1 MHARSRR
8 ASRFRAVGAY
18 MAFLATLVAPPHWGT
33 TLALALLPSPPAVV
47 AEPPPTP
54 LVPLPPLPC
63 FLRRPPFPVH
73 LPFQPSLA
81 GPAYPWLSQPRQEQ
95 QLCVLSCPNSA
106 THNRDFRGAPL
117 ATDYLYLQLATYHNL
132 VVNVSSITQ
141 LEKNNLRSRRESNRP
156 NDLIDSIHQW
166 AI

>member
-1 MHARSRR
+1 MHARSHL
-8 ASRFRAVGAY
+8 ASHIRAVGAY

-95 QLCVLSCPNSA
+95 QLLCIPSCRNSEI
-106 THNRDFRGAPL
+106 HNRDLRGAPL
-117 ATDYLYLQLATYHNL
+117 AADCLQLQLATYHNVL
-132 VVNVSSITQ
+132 VNVSSIKH
-141 LEKNNLRSRRESNRP
+141 LEKSSLRSRRESNRHH
-156 NDLIDSIHQW
+156 DLIVI
-166 AI
+166 